1 MSKDWFNRLAAHP
14 DLLPPAEQARTGG
27 RRLIPVLR
35 EYADAER
42 LSAAE
47 LKSRQRMR
55 LRALVRHSAEQA
67 PQFAARL
74 RAAGL
79 SPEELGEPDALQ
91 DLPPLTRRDLVEAG
105 DSLFCRMIPQDHGGC
120 CRLSTSGSTGE
131 PVTIRWTQRCDL
143 HLFASVL
150 RGQLWHGHQMSGRRA
165 IQRARATQSARR
177 QQWEPPYSL
186 LFKTGPL
193 LLEPP
198 TCPVGELVDR
208 LVEFSPQ
215 RLAVFPSAL
224 REIIV
229 ELERTGRRLPEIQ
242 DIRTYS
248 ETVTS
253 ELRAEVRRFFGREVV
268 DSYGSIE
275 AGLIATQCPEAGT
288 YHVVENILLD
298 VVDADGRPCAPG
310 ETGRVLVTHLLNYA
324 TPLIRY
330 QLGDYAE
337 VAEPCPCGRPFASI
351 RRFLGR
357 ERNLLLRPDG
367 TRHWPVWGV
376 RRWAAQFAVRQF
388 QFIQTDRRTMTAK
401 MFADRRPTADQ
412 ESVLT
417 AILQDQLGCPFEFR
431 YEWQSE
437 PLPRGAGGKFEEF
450 ICRAT

>member
-1 MSKDWFNRLAAHP
+1 MSKDWFNRLASHP
-14 DLLPPAEQARTGG
+14 DLLPPAERDRTGG
-27 RRLIPVLR
+27 RWLIPVLR
-35 EYADAER
+35 ECADTER
-42 LSAAE
+42 LCQAD
-47 LKSRQRMR
+47 LKSRQRVR
-55 LRALVRHSAEQA
+55 LRTLARHSAEQS

-79 SPEELGEPDALQ
+79 SAGTLDEPAALQ

-105 DSLFCRMIPQDHGGC
+105 DSLFCRMIPRNHGGYYL
-120 CRLSTSGSTGE
+120 LSTSGSTGE
-131 PVTIRWTQRCDL
+131 PVTIRRTQRGDL
-143 HLFASVL
+143 YLFAAVL
-150 RGQLWHGHQMSGRRA
+150 RSQLWHGHRMSGRRA
-165 IQRARATQSARR
+165 LQRARAMQAARLE
-177 QQWEPPYSL
+177 QWEPPHSL

-193 LLEPP
+193 LLQPP

-229 ELERTGRRLPEIQ
+229 ELERTGRTLPEIQ

-253 ELRAEVRRFFGREVV
+253 ELRAQVRRFFGREVV

-288 YHVVENILLD
+288 YHVTENILLE

-310 ETGRVLVTHLLNYA
+310 EIGRVLVTDLGNYA

-337 VAEPCPCGRPFASI
+337 VAEPCPCGRSLASI

-367 TRHWPVWGV
+367 SRHWPVWGV
-376 RRWAAQFAVRQF
+376 RRWAAQFVIRQF
-388 QFIQTDRRTMTAK
+388 QFIQTDRRTLTAK
-401 MFADRRPTADQ
+401 MFADRSPSPEQ
-412 ESVLT
+412 EAQLT
-417 AILQDQLGCPFEFR
+417 TILQDQLGYPFEFR
-431 YEWQSE
+431 YEWRTE

-450 ICRAT
+450 ISCAT